1 MGCGGSTAVGIDSVD
16 SHESTWSHFGG
27 DELEPLLEHITLV
40 DARWLLQVARKVVHC
55 YDENGIR
62 LPAGVVPAWQQL
74 PPEAKVKV
82 NDLRQS
88 KIFTALPVGVLS
100 YGWASKAH
108 PDPTGEQLQKLRP
121 LLEAIVLTC
130 GADNFAPTFGIL
142 WDYLSLPQRGRT
154 TGFVPD
160 EVDARGKV
168 VKSFDDRNQDQIER
182 LRKGLGSI
190 NVWYGHDRTF
200 TLVLNT
206 GMPAG
211 SENMHP
217 YGSRG
222 WCIFERCLSS
232 LVKDTFCYLELSK
245 MKVQGAGRPQGQGGP
260 FFDFVRE
267 CRAER
272 PPPMSPEAFEAM
284 MRQGVATEE
293 ATPGAGIKF
302 TSGKDLTEV
311 IIPQYEKGFLR
322 LLGASEVLEYGH
334 LSFGDQGVKM
344 LLAALAY
351 AEAHGPR
358 LRLLKLAVHDNQIS
372 DEGARAIELWL
383 TATTAP
389 LQELVLSEN
398 QLSEAAKASLR
409 RLCEARRL
417 SLRGPALSLVL

>member
-1 MGCGGSTAVGIDSVD
+1 MVRLPVRTANFGVLPFPGGGRTAVGIKSR
-16 SHESTWSHFGG
+16 WSRYGG

-40 DARWLLQVARKVVHC
+40 DARWLLQVARKVVRC
-55 YDENGIR
+55 FDENGIE

-74 PPEAKVKV
+74 PPEAEVKL

-88 KIFTALPVGVLS
+88 EMFNGLPVGVLS

-121 LLEAIVLTC
+121 LLEAIAVTC
-130 GADNFAPTFGIL
+130 GDFAPSFGIV

-160 EVDARGKV
+160 EVDASGQV
-168 VKSFDDRNQDQIER
+168 VKSFDDRNQDQMER
-182 LRKGLGSI
+182 FRKGLSSI

-206 GMPAG
+206 EMPAG

-245 MKVQGAGRPQGQGGP
+245 MKVQGSGRPQGP
-260 FFDFVRE
+260 ATFYDFVRE

-272 PPPMSPEAFEAM
+272 PPPMSPDAFEAM

-293 ATPGAGIKF
+293 ATPGSGIKF
-302 TSGKDLTEV
+302 TSGKDLAKV
-311 IIPQYEKGFLR
+311 IIPQYKEGFLR
-322 LLGASEVLEYGH
+322 LLGASEGLEYGH

-344 LLAALAY
+344 MLAALAY

-383 TATTAP
+383 TTTTAP
-389 LQELVLSEN
+389 LEELVLTEN
-398 QLSEAAKASLR
+398 QLSEAAKARLRSQTRSLGLR
-409 RLCEARRL
+409 
-417 SLRGPALSLVL
+417 SLAL